1 MGRTMGRELLKAEGV
16 WQKPIDP
23 NPLWCESHDSKRV
36 EKVRQ
41 KLAAVMVEAGLEC
54 RLAGSTLL
62 SPPTS
67 PGIKLLQ
74 EA

>member
-1 MGRTMGRELLKAEGV
+1 MRRELLKAEWV

-23 NPLWCESHDSKRV
+23 NPLWCESGDSKRV

-41 KLAAVMVEAGLEC
+41 KLAAVMLEAGLEC

-62 SPPTS
+62 SPPTFF
-67 PGIKLLQ
+67 GI
-74 EA
+74 